1 MAVTSA
7 TSTGINVPE
16 IVSGLMEVERA
27 PVAKLEA
34 QIDQKTLVISTLGV
48 FKSKVA
54 ALESASKA
62 IETAGVFSLRST
74 SSSDASKVS
83 ATASNSATTG
93 AYTVKVAQTA
103 QSETSMIGGFASGSQ
118 VVNLSSFSLTT
129 KQGTASPVV
138 YSPSYAKIDQAS
150 FSSGEKIVFTLK
162 GGAEQSFS
170 VTTQTTPTA
179 VASAINSAVTSGT
192 LVGVTASVDA
202 DGDLQLSSSNPLQG
216 LTAHVQTPGY
226 AKFGAATAFA
236 SGDIL
241 KFTVSGGSEQRF
253 VITTQDTAAKVAA
266 AINTSVSAGALS
278 GVSASVTGLGELK
291 ITSTEPTKSVTAN
304 SGATSAASTAAASG
318 TVTTVS
324 TGLST
329 TATVSNV
336 VSWINTLDADLEAT
350 LVQRADGK
358 MALNVSAT
366 ETGAANAFS
375 ISGISTSDAQKDKI
389 TLSGTFAVDDAI
401 VLNVNGEPL
410 IYKVTANNL
419 TADNAGG
426 AAVAGNSATAYAN
439 IVTSIAA
446 AYNASLSVNHTT
458 VTATAETGTIT
469 LVADAAGTAFT
480 TTSQVSKKLSTT
492 WTSLANAS
500 GVAQIDKLQLSG
512 KYAAGDVVSVT
523 VNGVAVSHTITSGD
537 VAGGGSD
544 AADYG
549 RIATALAAAY
559 TSSGNAAHT
568 PTASVS
574 GSVITFTA
582 ATPGTAFTT
591 SSSVTPAGPLAIR
604 AVSVANSTSPAM
616 AQVDTVALSGKYTA
630 GDILS
635 VNVGG
640 VALSYTVTAADV
652 AGGGSTSADHERIA
666 QGFVSAY
673 NASSNAAHTP
683 VTASYSGG
691 VISLTADTAGTA
703 FTATVSASSAA
714 VATGAA
720 TRSSV
725 VANVSDRGITG
736 AGAVTIGAAGTSSV
750 ATRSASIAN
759 VAAVSAVAQVDQ
771 ITLSGTYAAGN
782 ILTVTVGGVAL
793 NYTVLAG
800 DIVGAGNTP
809 ADYEKIAQGFVTA
822 YNASGDAAHTPLT
835 ASSSGAVITLTA
847 DTPGVGFTA
856 TSTTNAT
863 PPAAATRTAATP
875 NQAAVAAVAQVD
887 TVTLS
892 GTYTAGDTLAVTV
905 GGVALNYTV
914 QASDVADGG
923 SSANDYQRIAQAFVS
938 AYNASANPAHTPV
951 TASSAGAVISLTADS
966 AGTPFTASA
975 ATSGS
980 SSIADGTYS
989 ATYDGAAWIVQA
1001 PSDTSFTASLAAG
1014 TFTLA
1019 SGGTSL
1025 SVASVTGT
1033 PKAGDR
1039 ISIVVSGSGTA
1050 ASATTSEHN
1059 AIELQSSRDA
1069 FFSING
1075 TAVQR
1080 TTNQIDDVISGVTFN
1095 LNAPVVPAGGA
1106 ISSLSGA
1113 DFSSATSTVIN
1124 VASGAEDL
1132 SAAAIEDFVT
1142 AYNDLLSFYKTESIL
1157 SQDPAARGVLNGD
1170 STLRTFMERV
1180 RCLYARGIRL
1190 ADGSSISFS
1199 SIGVE
1204 VQRDGSIYLDKGKL
1218 NTAVSNGLQEKF
1230 AAGVKVGYESS
1241 TSSLTSFITAS
1252 LRTTGLITSH
1262 LTDVETQQTR
1272 LEDRV
1277 SDWEDK
1283 LARIEQRYY
1292 RQYAALDALLFR
1304 LQTTSN
1310 ALTSAIESLVNSQKS
1325 G

>member
-27 PVAKLEA
+27 PVTKLEA

-74 SSSDASKVS
+74 SSSDATKVS
-83 ATASNSATTG
+83 ATASNSATAG

-129 KQGTASPVV
+129 KQGTAAPVV

-150 FSSGEKIVFTLK
+150 FSSGEKIVFTLN

-170 VTTQTTPTA
+170 VTTQTTPAA

-216 LTAHVQTPGY
+216 LTASVQTPGY

-266 AINTSVSAGALS
+266 AINTSVLAGALS
-278 GVSASVTGLGELK
+278 GVSASVTGTGELK
-291 ITSTEPTKSVTAN
+291 ITSIEPTKSVTAV

-318 TVTTVS
+318 TVTSVS

-336 VSWINTLDADLEAT
+336 VSWINALDADLGAT

-410 IYKVTANNL
+410 IYKVTAHNL
-419 TADNAGG
+419 TSDNAGG

-439 IVTSIAA
+439 IATSIAA
-446 AYNASLSVNHTT
+446 AYNSSLSVSHTP
-458 VTATAETGTIT
+458 VTATAEAGTIT
-469 LVADAAGTAFT
+469 LVADSPGTAFT
-480 TTSQVSKKLSTT
+480 ATSQVSKKLSMT
-492 WTSLANAS
+492 WTSVANAS
-500 GVAQIDKLQLSG
+500 GIAQVDNLQISG

-523 VNGVAVSHTITSGD
+523 INGVAVSHTITSGN
-537 VAGGGSD
+537 VADGGGS

-559 TSSGNAAHT
+559 TAGGNAAHT
-568 PTASVS
+568 PTASAS
-574 GSVITFTA
+574 GSIITFTA
-582 ATPGTAFTT
+582 AVPGTAFTT

-604 AVSVANSTSPAM
+604 AVSVTNSTSPAR

-630 GDILS
+630 GDTLS
-635 VNVGG
+635 VTVGG
-640 VALSYTVTAADV
+640 VALSYTVAAADV

-673 NASSNAAHTP
+673 NASTNAAHTP

-703 FTATVSASSAA
+703 FTATASASSIA
-714 VATGAA
+714 VATGAT

-736 AGAVTIGAAGTSSV
+736 AGATTISAAGTSSV
-750 ATRSASIAN
+750 ATRASSSAN

-771 ITLSGTYAAGN
+771 VTLSGAYAVN
-782 ILTVTVGGVAL
+782 DVLTVTVGGIAL
-793 NYTVLAG
+793 NYTVQAG
-800 DIVGAGNTP
+800 DIVSAGGDTA
-809 ADYEKIAQGFVTA
+809 ADYEKIAQGFVAA

-847 DTPGVGFTA
+847 DTPGAGFTA
-856 TSTTNAT
+856 TATTSTSPIAG
-863 PPAAATRTAATP
+863 AVRTAVTM
-875 NQAAVAAVAQVD
+875 NQAAVPAVAQVD

-892 GTYTAGDTLAVTV
+892 GTYAAGDTLAVTV
-905 GGVALNYTV
+905 GGVTLSYTV

-938 AYNASANPAHTPV
+938 AYNASANAAHTPV
-951 TASSAGAVISLTADS
+951 TASSTGAVISLTADS

-975 ATSGS
+975 STNGS

-989 ATYDGAAWIVQA
+989 ATYDGAAWIVQS
-1001 PSDTSFTASLAAG
+1001 PSGTFTASLAAG

-1019 SGGTSL
+1019 SGGTTL

-1080 TTNQIDDVISGVTFN
+1080 TTNQIDDVISGLTFN

-1113 DFSSATSTVIN
+1113 DFSSATSTVVN
-1124 VASGAEDL
+1124 VDSGAEDL
-1132 SAAAIEDFVT
+1132 SAAAVEDFVT
-1142 AYNDLLSFYKTESIL
+1142 AYNDLLAFYKSESI
-1157 SQDPAARGVLNGD
+1157 SSKDPEARGVLNGD
-1170 STLRTFMERV
+1170 STLRTFMDRV
-1180 RCLYARGIRL
+1180 RGLYARGIRL
-1190 ADGSSISFS
+1190 ADGSSMSFS
-1199 SIGVE
+1199 AIGVE

-1241 TSSLTSFITAS
+1241 ASNLTSFITAS

-1262 LTDVETQQTR
+1262 LTDVENQQAR
-1272 LEDRV
+1272 IEDRI

-1310 ALTSAIESLVNSQKS
+1310 ALTSAIESLVNSQKN
-1325 G
+1325 